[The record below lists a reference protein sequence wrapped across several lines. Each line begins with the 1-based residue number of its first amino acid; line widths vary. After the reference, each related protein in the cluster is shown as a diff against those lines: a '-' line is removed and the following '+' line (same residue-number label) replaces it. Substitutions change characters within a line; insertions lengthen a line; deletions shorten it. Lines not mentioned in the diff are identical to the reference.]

1 MKNEP
6 FKKYWRIQRG
16 RKSKDSQYNGQMKEE
31 KTKIEQVNP
40 SLPIKNKTNKKNPPK
55 NHKQI
60 KNKTIW

>member
-1 MKNEP
+1 
-6 FKKYWRIQRG
+6 
-16 RKSKDSQYNGQMKEE
+16 MKEE

-40 SLPIKNKTNKKNPPK
+40 SLPIKNKTNKKTPPK

>member
-31 KTKIEQVNP
+31 KTKIEQRESIP
-40 SLPIKNKTNKKNPPK
+40 SHKKKQYKTPPPK
-55 NHKQI
+55 TI
-60 KNKTIW
+60 NK